1 MKKLLIVLL
10 CTLMHGISFAQQ
22 IHGTITDAET
32 GDTIAFASVVYKG
45 HHIAAISDY
54 NGQYKIDRH
63 EGWNIT
69 FSAVGYK
76 SRIIAVTA
84 KTRARLNVKLKP
96 DKQML
101 AEVKYM
107 HTNVETLDMR
117 AVTEGG
123 RLLALYL
130 SQVDESWEE
139 ALWN

>member
-101 AEVKYM
+101 AEVTVKSKQ
-107 HTNVETLDMR
+107 R
-117 AVTEGG
+117 A
-123 RLLALYL
+123 
-130 SQVDESWEE
+130 
-139 ALWN
+139 